1 MKYNKLIR
9 DKIPEIMEKKWVNF
23 TSHIADNTEYW
34 FKLKEKLQEEVSEVL
49 EDDCILIEEL
59 ADTLEVIYAIC
70 DFKGISREELEE
82 IRKQKQEK
90 RWGFKDRIILDETS
104 L

>member
-1 MKYNKLIR
+1 
-9 DKIPEIMEKKWVNF
+9 VN
-23 TSHIADNTEYW
+23 
-34 FKLKEKLQEEVSEVL
+34 EVL
-49 EDDCILIEEL
+49 EDDSVLIEEL

-90 RWGFKDRIILDETS
+90 R
-104 L
+104 